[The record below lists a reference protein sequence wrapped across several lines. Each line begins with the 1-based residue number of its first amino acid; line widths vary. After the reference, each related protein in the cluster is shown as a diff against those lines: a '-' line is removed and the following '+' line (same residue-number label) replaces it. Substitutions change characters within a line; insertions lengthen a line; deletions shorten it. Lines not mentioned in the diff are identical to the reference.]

1 MDADRRRVTRRR
13 SVLAGISL
21 VLACITIL
29 VATVAL
35 WAHQVAFNTDRFTAL
50 AANALDQ
57 PEVIDP
63 LAARISTQVVTALDV
78 QVRLENVLPER
89 VTAIA
94 GPVTLALQDGL
105 TRRLETLLAEPR
117 MQQAL
122 TRTLAFA
129 HTRVMNLLR
138 DRAEAATVV
147 DGQVVLEVYP
157 ALLVALQQLQ
167 TAGIIGADVELPDPA
182 TAEPPGVVRGILEN
196 RLGVTLPE
204 DFGTIP
210 LMPVESL
217 ETAQT
222 AVRVFDLVVIVLIA
236 LAVALVALAIWLSA
250 KRRRMVIYLAIGTI
264 AAFVLARLFTNA
276 AADALT
282 SGIAQ
287 QGLRGAIESIL
298 DATLSDFRG
307 WALLILIATG
317 IIGILAYAYGRPN
330 VSVAAFSSERS
341 MERIGLALIALVV
354 LWIAVGLEVALL
366 AAVLIVGL
374 EFVLGRDKGDA
385 EAPASAPPSAPMPYT
400 PMPPPEPPSAGAS
413 G

>member
-1 MDADRRRVTRRR
+1 MDADSRRVTRRR

-29 VATVAL
+29 VATIAV

-50 AANALDQ
+50 ASSALEQ

-63 LAARISTQVVTALDV
+63 LAARISSQVVTALDV
-78 QVRLENVLPER
+78 QERLTNVLPER

-122 TRTLAFA
+122 TNTLRFA

-138 DRAEAATVV
+138 DQADAATVV
-147 DGQVVLEVYP
+147 NGQVVLEVYP
-157 ALLVALQQLQ
+157 ALLVALQELQ
-167 TAGIIGADVELPDPA
+167 TAGIIGPEVELPDPA
-182 TAEPPGVVRGILEN
+182 TAEPPGVIRGILET
-196 RLGVTLPE
+196 RLGVTFPE

-210 LMPVESL
+210 LMPAERL

-236 LAVALVALAIWLSA
+236 LAVALVALAIWLSG
-250 KRRRMVIYLAIGTI
+250 KRLRMVVFLAIGTI
-264 AAFVLARLFTNA
+264 VAFVLARLFTNA

-282 SGIAQ
+282 AGIAA

-298 DATLSDFRG
+298 DATLADFRG
-307 WALLILIATG
+307 WAFLILIGTG
-317 IIGILAYAYGRPN
+317 IIGILAYLYSRPN
-330 VSVAAFSSERS
+330 VSVASFSTGRS
-341 MERIGLALIALVV
+341 MERIGLAVIALVV

-374 EFVLGRDKGDA
+374 ELWLGRDQGDSG
-385 EAPASAPPSAPMPYT
+385 EADTPSASMPYT
-400 PMPPPEPPSAGAS
+400 PIPPPSPPTPPSSA
-413 G
+413 

>member
-1 MDADRRRVTRRR
+1 MDAGGRRVTRRR

-29 VATVAL
+29 VATIAV

-50 AANALDQ
+50 ASNALEQ

-63 LAARISTQVVTALDV
+63 LAARISSQVVTALDV
-78 QVRLENVLPER
+78 QSRLTNVLPDR

-122 TRTLAFA
+122 TNTLKFA

-138 DRAEAATVV
+138 DQADAATVV
-147 DGQVVLEVYP
+147 NGVVVLEVYP
-157 ALLVALQQLQ
+157 ALLVALQELQ
-167 TAGIIGADVELPDPA
+167 NAGIIPPDVQLPDPA
-182 TAEPPGVVRGILEN
+182 TSEPPGTIRGILET
-196 RLGVTLPE
+196 RLGVTFPE

-210 LMPVESL
+210 LMPAERL

-222 AVRVFDLVVIVLIA
+222 AVRVFDIVVIALIV
-236 LAVALVALAIWLSA
+236 LAVALVALAIWLSG
-250 KRRRMVIYLAIGTI
+250 KRLRMVVFLAIGTI
-264 AAFVLARLFTNA
+264 VAFVLARLFTNA

-282 SGIAQ
+282 AGIAA
-287 QGLRGAIESIL
+287 QGMRGAIESIL
-298 DATLSDFRG
+298 EATLADFRS
-307 WALLILIATG
+307 WALLILIGTG
-317 IIGILAYAYGRPN
+317 IIGILAYLYSRPDF
-330 VSVAAFSSERS
+330 SVASFSTGPS
-341 MERIGLALIALVV
+341 MERIGLAVIALVV

-374 EFVLGRDKGDA
+374 ELWLGRDQGDSV
-385 EAPASAPPSAPMPYT
+385 EADQPSASMPYT
-400 PMPPPEPPSAGAS
+400 PMPPPTPPSS

>member
-1 MDADRRRVTRRR
+1 MDAGGRRVTRRR

-21 VLACITIL
+21 VLACLTIL
-29 VATVAL
+29 VATVAV

-78 QVRLENVLPER
+78 QTRLANVLPDR
-89 VTAIA
+89 VTALA

-105 TRRLETLLAEPR
+105 TRRLQTLLAEPR

-122 TRTLAFA
+122 TKTLAFA

-138 DRAEAATVV
+138 DQADAATVV
-147 DGQVVLEVYP
+147 NGQVVLEVYP
-157 ALLVALQQLQ
+157 ALLVALQELQ

-210 LMPVESL
+210 LMPVEQL

-222 AVRVFDLVVIVLIA
+222 AVRIFDIVVIVLIA
-236 LAVALVALAIWLSA
+236 LAVALVALALWLSA

-264 AAFVLARLFTNA
+264 VAFVLARLFTNA
-276 AADALT
+276 ATDALT
-282 SGIAQ
+282 TGIAQ
-287 QGLRGAIESIL
+287 EGLRGAIESIL
-298 DATLSDFRG
+298 NATLADFRG

-317 IIGILAYAYGRPN
+317 IIAIVAYAYGRPN
-330 VSVAAFSSERS
+330 VSVASFSTDRA
-341 MERIGLALIALVV
+341 MERVGLALIALVV

-366 AAVLIVGL
+366 AAALIIGL
-374 EFVLGRDKGDA
+374 ELVLNRDKGESETD
-385 EAPASAPPSAPMPYT
+385 EAPPPAT
-400 PMPPPEPPSAGAS
+400 AT
-413 G
+413 

>member
-1 MDADRRRVTRRR
+1 MDAGGRRVTRRR

-21 VLACITIL
+21 VLACFTIL
-29 VATVAL
+29 VATIAV
-35 WAHQVAFNTDRFTAL
+35 WAHQVAFNTERFTAL
-50 AANALDQ
+50 ASNALEQ

-63 LAARISTQVVTALDV
+63 LAARISSQVVTTLDV
-78 QVRLENVLPER
+78 QSRLTNVLPDR

-122 TRTLAFA
+122 TRALSFA

-138 DRAEAATVV
+138 DQADAATVV
-147 DGQVVLEVYP
+147 NGQVVLEVYP
-157 ALLVALQQLQ
+157 VLLVALQQLQ
-167 TAGIIGADVELPDPA
+167 TAGIIGPEVQLPDPA

-210 LMPVESL
+210 LMPVERL

-222 AVRVFDLVVIVLIA
+222 AVRVFDLVVIALIV
-236 LAVALVALAIWLSA
+236 LAVVLVALAIWLSG
-250 KRRRMVIYLAIGTI
+250 KRLRMVVYLAIGTI
-264 AAFVLARLFTNA
+264 VAFVLARLFTNA

-282 SGIAQ
+282 AGIAA

-298 DATLSDFRG
+298 DATLADFRS
-307 WALLILIATG
+307 WALLILIVTG
-317 IIGILAYAYGRPN
+317 IVGFAAWAYGRP
-330 VSVAAFSSERS
+330 SVRITDPALRTRRTF
-341 MERIGLALIALVV
+341 ERIGFAMIALVV

-366 AAVLIVGL
+366 AAVLIIGL
-374 EFVLGRDKGDA
+374 ELWLGRDQGD
-385 EAPASAPPSAPMPYT
+385 EAADAAPSASMPYT
-400 PMPPPEPPSAGAS
+400 PMPPPLPPSS

>member
-1 MDADRRRVTRRR
+1 MDAGGRRVTRRR

-29 VATVAL
+29 MATVAL

-78 QVRLENVLPER
+78 QTRLANVLPDR
-89 VTAIA
+89 VTALA

-105 TRRLETLLAEPR
+105 TRRLQTLLAEPR

-122 TRTLAFA
+122 TKTLAFA

-138 DRAEAATVV
+138 DQADAATVV
-147 DGQVVLEVYP
+147 NGQVVLEVYP
-157 ALLVALQQLQ
+157 ALLVALQELQ

-210 LMPVESL
+210 LMPVEQL

-222 AVRVFDLVVIVLIA
+222 AVRIFDIVVIVLIA
-236 LAVALVALAIWLSA
+236 LAVALVALALWLSA

-264 AAFVLARLFTNA
+264 VAFVLARLFTNA
-276 AADALT
+276 ATDALT
-282 SGIAQ
+282 TGIAQ
-287 QGLRGAIESIL
+287 EGLRGAIESIL
-298 DATLSDFRG
+298 NATLADFRG

-317 IIGILAYAYGRPN
+317 IIAIVAYAYGRPN
-330 VSVAAFSSERS
+330 VSVASFSTDRA
-341 MERIGLALIALVV
+341 MERVGLALIALVV

-366 AAVLIVGL
+366 AAALIIGL
-374 EFVLGRDKGDA
+374 ELVLNRDKGESETD
-385 EAPASAPPSAPMPYT
+385 EAPPPAT
-400 PMPPPEPPSAGAS
+400 AT
-413 G
+413 

>member
-1 MDADRRRVTRRR
+1 MDAGGRRVTRRR

-21 VLACITIL
+21 VLACLTIL
-29 VATVAL
+29 VATVAV

-78 QVRLENVLPER
+78 QTRLANVLPDR
-89 VTAIA
+89 VTALA

-105 TRRLETLLAEPR
+105 TRRLQTLLAEPR

-122 TRTLAFA
+122 TKTLAFA

-138 DRAEAATVV
+138 DQADAATVV
-147 DGQVVLEVYP
+147 NGQVVLEVYP
-157 ALLVALQQLQ
+157 ALLVALQELQ
-167 TAGIIGADVELPDPA
+167 TAGIIGADVQLPDPA

-210 LMPVESL
+210 LMPVEQL

-222 AVRVFDLVVIVLIA
+222 AVRIFDIVVIVLIA

-264 AAFVLARLFTNA
+264 VAFVLARLFTNA
-276 AADALT
+276 ATDALT
-282 SGIAQ
+282 TGIAQ
-287 QGLRGAIESIL
+287 EGLRGAIESIL
-298 DATLSDFRG
+298 NATLADFRS

-317 IIGILAYAYGRPN
+317 IIAIVAYAYGRPN
-330 VSVAAFSSERS
+330 VSVASFSTDRA
-341 MERIGLALIALVV
+341 MERVGLALIALVV

-366 AAVLIVGL
+366 AAALIIGL
-374 EFVLGRDKGDA
+374 ELVLNRDKGESAAD
-385 EAPASAPPSAPMPYT
+385 EAPPPAAAT
-400 PMPPPEPPSAGAS
+400 PPPAPG
-413 G
+413 

>member
-1 MDADRRRVTRRR
+1 MDAGGRRVTRRR
-13 SVLAGISL
+13 SVLAGLSL
-21 VLACITIL
+21 VLACFTIL
-29 VATVAL
+29 VATIAV

-50 AANALDQ
+50 ASNALEQ

-63 LAARISTQVVTALDV
+63 LAARISAQVVEALDV
-78 QVRLENVLPER
+78 QSRLTNVLPDR

-122 TRTLAFA
+122 TRTLEFA

-138 DRAEAATVV
+138 DQADAATVV
-147 DGQVVLEVYP
+147 NGVVVLEVYP
-157 ALLVALQQLQ
+157 ALLVALQELQ
-167 TAGIIGADVELPDPA
+167 TAGIIAPDVEVPDPA
-182 TAEPPGVVRGILEN
+182 TAEPPGVIRGILET
-196 RLGVTLPE
+196 RLGVTFPE

-210 LMPVESL
+210 LMPAERL

-222 AVRVFDLVVIVLIA
+222 AVRVFDLVVVLLIA
-236 LAVALVALAIWLSA
+236 LSVALVALAIWLSG
-250 KRRRMVIYLAIGTI
+250 KRLRMVVFLAIGTI
-264 AAFVLARLFTNA
+264 VAFVLARLFTNA

-282 SGIAQ
+282 TGIAA

-298 DATLSDFRG
+298 DATLADFRS
-307 WALLILIATG
+307 WALLILIAAG
-317 IIGILAYAYGRPN
+317 IIGILAYLYGRPN
-330 VSVAAFSSERS
+330 VSVASFSTGRS

-366 AAVLIVGL
+366 AAVLIIGL
-374 EFVLGRDKGDA
+374 ELVLGRDQGDSGEA
-385 EAPASAPPSAPMPYT
+385 EPPSTSMPYT
-400 PMPPPEPPSAGAS
+400 PIPPPTPPSS

>member
-1 MDADRRRVTRRR
+1 MDAGGRRVTRRR
-13 SVLAGISL
+13 GVLAGISL
-21 VLACITIL
+21 VLACLTIL
-29 VATVAL
+29 VATVAV

-78 QVRLENVLPER
+78 QTRLANVLPDR
-89 VTAIA
+89 VTALA

-105 TRRLETLLAEPR
+105 TRRLQTLLAEPR

-122 TRTLAFA
+122 TKTLAFA

-138 DRAEAATVV
+138 DQADAATVV
-147 DGQVVLEVYP
+147 NGQVVLEVYP
-157 ALLVALQQLQ
+157 ALLVALQELQ

-210 LMPVESL
+210 LMPVEQL

-222 AVRVFDLVVIVLIA
+222 AVRIFDIVVIVLIA
-236 LAVALVALAIWLSA
+236 LAVALVALALWLSA

-264 AAFVLARLFTNA
+264 VAFVLARLFTNA
-276 AADALT
+276 ATDALT
-282 SGIAQ
+282 TGIAQ
-287 QGLRGAIESIL
+287 EGLRGAIESIL
-298 DATLSDFRG
+298 NATLADFRG

-317 IIGILAYAYGRPN
+317 IIAIVAYAYGRPN
-330 VSVAAFSSERS
+330 VSVASFSTDRA
-341 MERIGLALIALVV
+341 MERVGLALIALVV

-366 AAVLIVGL
+366 AAALIIGL
-374 EFVLGRDKGDA
+374 ELVLNRDKGESETD
-385 EAPASAPPSAPMPYT
+385 EAPPPAT
-400 PMPPPEPPSAGAS
+400 AT
-413 G
+413 

>member
-1 MDADRRRVTRRR
+1 MDAGGRRVTRRR

-29 VATVAL
+29 IATIAV

-50 AANALDQ
+50 ASNALEQ

-63 LAARISTQVVTALDV
+63 LAARISAQVVDALDV
-78 QVRLENVLPER
+78 QARLTNVLPDR

-122 TRTLAFA
+122 TNTLRFA

-138 DRAEAATVV
+138 DQADAATVV

-157 ALLVALQQLQ
+157 ALLVALQELQ
-167 TAGIIGADVELPDPA
+167 TAGIIGPEVELPDPA
-182 TAEPPGVVRGILEN
+182 TAEPPGVIRGILET
-196 RLGVTLPE
+196 RLGVTFPE

-210 LMPVESL
+210 LMPAERL

-222 AVRVFDLVVIVLIA
+222 AVRVFDLVVIALVV
-236 LAVALVALAIWLSA
+236 LAVVLVALAIWLSG
-250 KRRRMVIYLAIGTI
+250 KRIRMVVFLAIGTI
-264 AAFVLARLFTNA
+264 VAFVLARLFTNA
-276 AADALT
+276 ATDALT
-282 SGIAQ
+282 TGIAQ
-287 QGLRGAIESIL
+287 EGLRGAIESIL
-298 DATLSDFRG
+298 NATLADFRS

-317 IIGILAYAYGRPN
+317 IIGVVAYAYGRP
-330 VSVAAFSSERS
+330 SVTRASFSTPRT
-341 MERIGLALIALVV
+341 MERIGIALIALVV

-366 AAVLIVGL
+366 AAVLIIGL
-374 EFVLGRDKGDA
+374 ELVLGRDQG
-385 EAPASAPPSAPMPYT
+385 ESGEETPPSASMPYT
-400 PMPPPEPPSAGAS
+400 PIAPPPSGAPPSPG
-413 G
+413 

>member
-78 QVRLENVLPER
+78 QARLENVLPER

-105 TRRLETLLAEPR
+105 TRRLQTLLAEPR

-122 TRTLAFA
+122 TNTLRFA

-138 DRAEAATVV
+138 DQADAATVV

-157 ALLVALQQLQ
+157 ALLVALQELQ
-167 TAGIIGADVELPDPA
+167 TAGIIGPEVELPDPA
-182 TAEPPGVVRGILEN
+182 TEEPPGVVRGILEN

-210 LMPVESL
+210 LMPVERL

-222 AVRVFDLVVIVLIA
+222 AVRIFDLVVIALIA
-236 LAVALVALAIWLSA
+236 LAVALVALTIWLAA

-264 AAFVLARLFTNA
+264 VAFVLARLFTNA

-282 SGIAQ
+282 TGIAQ

-307 WALLILIATG
+307 WAFLILIATG
-317 IIGILAYAYGRPN
+317 IIGVLAYAYGRPN

-366 AAVLIVGL
+366 AAVLIIGL
-374 EFVLGRDKGDA
+374 ELVLGRDKGDA
-385 EAPASAPPSAPMPYT
+385 EAAASAPPSAPMPYT
-400 PMPPPEPPSAGAS
+400 PAPPPKPPSAG
-413 G
+413 

>member
-1 MDADRRRVTRRR
+1 MR
-13 SVLAGISL
+13 
-21 VLACITIL
+21 
-29 VATVAL
+29 
-35 WAHQVAFNTDRFTAL
+35 
-50 AANALDQ
+50 ANALEQ

-63 LAARISTQVVTALDV
+63 LAARISAQVVDALDV
-78 QVRLENVLPER
+78 QARLTNVLPER

-105 TRRLETLLAEPR
+105 TRRLQTLLAEPR

-122 TRTLAFA
+122 TKALSFA

-138 DRAEAATVV
+138 DQSNAATVV
-147 DGQVVLEVYP
+147 NGEVVLEVYP
-157 ALLVALQQLQ
+157 VLLVALQELQ
-167 TAGIIGADVELPDPA
+167 TAGIIGPEVELPDPA

-210 LMPVESL
+210 LMPAERL

-222 AVRVFDLVVIVLIA
+222 AVRAFDIVVIVLIA
-236 LAVALVALAIWLSA
+236 LAVALVALAIWLSG
-250 KRRRMVIYLAIGTI
+250 KRLRMVVFLAIGTI
-264 AAFVLARLFTNA
+264 VAFVLARLFTNA

-282 SGIAQ
+282 TGIAQ

-298 DATLSDFRG
+298 DATLADFRS
-307 WALLILIATG
+307 WALLILIGIG
-317 IIGILAYAYGRPN
+317 IIGVLAYAYGRPN
-330 VSVAAFSSERS
+330 VSLTAFSSERS

-374 EFVLGRDKGDA
+374 ELYLGRDKGEA
-385 EAPASAPPSAPMPYT
+385 EEAAPPSATMPYT
-400 PMPPPEPPSAGAS
+400 PMPPPAPPRPARPADAARRAGLAAGRRSPDEHSS
-413 G
+413 GSSSGLLSDGEQS

>member
-1 MDADRRRVTRRR
+1 M
-13 SVLAGISL
+13 L
-21 VLACITIL
+21 TIL
-29 VATVAL
+29 VATIAV

-50 AANALDQ
+50 AANALEQ

-63 LAARISTQVVTALDV
+63 LAARISAQVVTALDV
-78 QVRLENVLPER
+78 QSRLTNVLPER

-105 TRRLETLLAEPR
+105 TRRLQTLLAEPR

-122 TRTLAFA
+122 TKTLSFA

-138 DRAEAATVV
+138 DQADAATVV
-147 DGQVVLEVYP
+147 NGQVVLEVYP

-167 TAGIIGADVELPDPA
+167 TAGIIGPEVELPDPA

-210 LMPVESL
+210 LMPVERL

-222 AVRVFDLVVIVLIA
+222 AVRVFDLVVIVLIV
-236 LAVALVALAIWLSA
+236 LAVALVALAIWLSG
-250 KRRRMVIYLAIGTI
+250 KRLRMVVYLAIGTI
-264 AAFVLARLFTNA
+264 VAFVLARLFTNA

-282 SGIAQ
+282 TGIAQ

-298 DATLSDFRG
+298 DATLADFRS
-307 WALLILIATG
+307 WALLILIAIG

-366 AAVLIVGL
+366 AGVLIVGL
-374 EFVLGRDKGDA
+374 ELYLGRGEGDA
-385 EAPASAPPSAPMPYT
+385 EDRRPPRR
-400 PMPPPEPPSAGAS
+400 PPRCRTRPCRRPSHPSAGAS

>member
-1 MDADRRRVTRRR
+1 MDAGGRRVTRRR
-13 SVLAGISL
+13 SVLAGVSL

-35 WAHQVAFNTDRFTAL
+35 WAHQVAFNTDRFTAV
-50 AANALDQ
+50 AADALDQ

-63 LAARISTQVVTALDV
+63 LAARISSQVVTALDV
-78 QVRLENVLPER
+78 QARLTNVLPER

-122 TRTLAFA
+122 TNTLAFA

-138 DRAEAATVV
+138 DQADAATVV
-147 DGQVVLEVYP
+147 NGEVVLEVYP
-157 ALLVALQQLQ
+157 ALLVALHELQ
-167 TAGIIGADVELPDPA
+167 TAGIIGADVQLPDPA
-182 TAEPPGVVRGILEN
+182 TAEPPGVVRGVLET

-210 LMPVESL
+210 LMPVERL
-217 ETAQT
+217 EAAQT
-222 AVRVFDLVVIVLIA
+222 AVRAFDLVVIALIA

-250 KRRRMVIYLAIGTI
+250 KRRRMIVYLAIGTI
-264 AAFVLARLFTNA
+264 VAFVLARLFTNA

-282 SGIAQ
+282 TGIAA

-298 DATLSDFRG
+298 DATLADFRS
-307 WALLILIATG
+307 WALLILIGTG
-317 IIGILAYAYGRPN
+317 IVGILAYAYGRPS
-330 VSVAAFSSERS
+330 VSVASFSAPRT
-341 MERIGLALIALVV
+341 MERVGIALIALVV

-366 AAVLIVGL
+366 TAVLIIGL
-374 EFVLGRDKGDA
+374 ELWLGRDQGDA
-385 EAPASAPPSAPMPYT
+385 GEAEPSAPMPYK
-400 PMPPPEPPSAGAS
+400 PIPPASPPSSA
-413 G
+413 

>member
-63 LAARISTQVVTALDV
+63 LAQRISTQVVTALDV
-78 QVRLENVLPER
+78 QARLENVLPER

-105 TRRLETLLAEPR
+105 TRRLQTVLAEPR

-138 DRAEAATVV
+138 DQAEAATVV
-147 DGQVVLEVYP
+147 NGQVVLEVYP
-157 ALLVALQQLQ
+157 ALLVALQELQ
-167 TAGIIGADVELPDPA
+167 TAGIIGPEVELPDPA

-196 RLGVTLPE
+196 RLGVTLPD

-210 LMPVESL
+210 LMPVERL

-222 AVRVFDLVVIVLIA
+222 AVRIFDLVVVVLIA
-236 LAVALVALAIWLSA
+236 LAVALVALAIALSA

-264 AAFVLARLFTNA
+264 VAFVLARLFTNA

-282 SGIAQ
+282 TGIAQ

-298 DATLSDFRG
+298 EATLSDFRG
-307 WALLILIATG
+307 WALIILIGTG

-330 VSVAAFSSERS
+330 VSVTAFSSERS

-366 AAVLIVGL
+366 AGVLIIGL
-374 EFVLGRDKGDA
+374 ELYLGRDKGDA
-385 EAPASAPPSAPMPYT
+385 ETPASAPPSASMPYT
-400 PMPPPEPPSAGAS
+400 PMLPPEPPSAGAS

>member
-1 MDADRRRVTRRR
+1 MDAGGRRVARRR
-13 SVLAGISL
+13 SVLAGISM

-35 WAHQVAFNTDRFTAL
+35 WAHQVAFNTDRFTTLASDAL
-50 AANALDQ
+50 GE

-63 LAARISTQVVTALDV
+63 LAARISAQVVTALDV
-78 QVRLENVLPER
+78 QTRLTNVLPER

-167 TAGIIGADVELPDPA
+167 TAGIIGPEVELPDPA

-210 LMPVESL
+210 LMPVERL

-222 AVRVFDLVVIVLIA
+222 AVRVFDIVVIVLIA

-250 KRRRMVIYLAIGTI
+250 NRRRMVIYLAIGTI
-264 AAFVLARLFTNA
+264 VAFVLARLFTNA
-276 AADALT
+276 ATDALT
-282 SGIAQ
+282 TGIAS

-298 DATLSDFRG
+298 NATLADFRG
-307 WALLILIATG
+307 WAFLILVATG
-317 IIGILAYAYGRPN
+317 IIAIVAYAYGRPN
-330 VSVAAFSSERS
+330 VSVASFSTERM
-341 MERIGLALIALVV
+341 MERIGFALIALVV

-366 AAVLIVGL
+366 AAVLIIGL
-374 EFVLGRDKGDA
+374 ELVLNRDKGGA
-385 EAPASAPPSAPMPYT
+385 ESPSSAQMPDSPA
-400 PMPPPEPPSAGAS
+400 
-413 G
+413 